1 MSCGGGS
8 PAADG
13 PLSAESRSEILRRSQ
28 SDAAGAPNKWNTGG
42 RDVAQDGSG
51 RPVPGGV
58 NVPGARPEWLKVR
71 LSAGENYARI
81 RQLAASHRLHTVC
94 QSANCPNI
102 GECWNEGHVTFM
114 ILGHICTR
122 SCGFCDVL
130 TGRPN
135 PVDLAEPARVADAV
149 RLLGLT
155 HVVLTSV
162 DRDELEDG
170 GAAVWAA
177 TIRAIRETTPGV
189 GIEVLVPDFKG
200 AVRDIDTVLAA
211 GPDVYAHNLETV
223 RRLQKS
229 VRPQAGYGCSL
240 STLRYAK
247 ERGAITK
254 SGLMAGLGE
263 TEAELREALRD
274 LAGTGVDIVTIG
286 QYLQPSPKH
295 LVVDRFVHPEEFA
308 RLKAHGESLG
318 IAHVEAGPL
327 VRSSYRAGH
336 QVVEMLKRRAATR
349 GADVV
354 PAASTAA
361 TDA

>member
-1 MSCGGGS
+1 MSCGSNGSFGGDD
-8 PAADG
+8 AAG
-13 PLSAESRSEILRRSQ
+13 GTGIIRRSQ
-28 SDAAGAPNKWNTGG
+28 IDATGAPNKWNTAG
-42 RDVAQDGSG
+42 RDVAVDESG

-58 NVPGARPEWLKVR
+58 NVPGQRPEWLKVR
-71 LSAGENYARI
+71 LTAGENYTRI
-81 RQLAASHRLHTVC
+81 RRLAASHRLHTVC

-102 GECWNEGHVTFM
+102 GECWNDGHVTFM

-130 TGRPN
+130 TGKPN
-135 PVDLAEPARVADAV
+135 PVDLGEPARIADAV

-170 GAAVWAA
+170 GASVWAA
-177 TIRAIRETTPGV
+177 TIRAIKETTPGV

-200 AVRDIDTVLAA
+200 ATRDIDTVLDA
-211 GPDVYAHNLETV
+211 GPDVYAHNIETV

-254 SGLMAGLGE
+254 SGIMCGLGE
-263 TEAELREALRD
+263 TEGEIKDAMRD
-274 LAGTGVDIVTIG
+274 LAGTGLDILTLG

-295 LVVDRFVHPEEFA
+295 LVVDRFVHPDEFA
-308 RLKAHGESLG
+308 ALKIHGESLG
-318 IAHVEAGPL
+318 ITHVEAGPL

-336 QVVEMLKRRAATR
+336 QVVEMLKRRAA
-349 GADVV
+349 AQ
-354 PAASTAA
+354 PIA
-361 TDA
+361 T

>member
-1 MSCGGGS
+1 MSCGSNGFPGGGDTPP
-8 PAADG
+8 PAD
-13 PLSAESRSEILRRSQ
+13 PSDQPEIIRRSQ
-28 SDAAGAPNKWNTGG
+28 LDAAGAPQKWNTGG
-42 RDVAQDGSG
+42 RAVATDEAG

-58 NVPGARPEWLKVR
+58 NVPGQRPEWLKVK

-81 RQLAASHRLHTVC
+81 RELAKSHKLHTVC
-94 QSANCPNI
+94 QSANCPNV
-102 GECWNEGHVTFM
+102 GECWNDGHVTFM

-130 TGRPN
+130 TGKPN
-135 PVDLAEPARVADAV
+135 PVDLGEPARIADAV
-149 RLLGLT
+149 RLLGLK

-170 GAAVWAA
+170 GASVWAA
-177 TIRAIRETTPGV
+177 TIRAIRATTPGV

-200 AVRDIDTVLAA
+200 ATKDIDTVLAA
-211 GPDVYAHNLETV
+211 GPDVYAHNIETV

-229 VRPQAGYGCSL
+229 VRPQASYGCSL

-254 SGLMAGLGE
+254 SGIMCGLGE
-263 TEAELREALRD
+263 TEGEIRDAMRD
-274 LAGTGVDIVTIG
+274 LAGAGLDILTLG

-295 LVVDRFVHPEEFA
+295 LVVDRFVHPDEFA
-308 RLKAHGESLG
+308 AHKAHGEALG
-318 IAHVEAGPL
+318 IQHVEAGPL

-336 QVVEMLKRRAATR
+336 QVVEMLKRRAERAGESQPR
-349 GADVV
+349 G
-354 PAASTAA
+354 
-361 TDA
+361 